1 MFIQHEDAW
10 FFTVSFGTGRR
21 TILGVGGWTGSWE
34 LWAGPFT
41 SLSRNWRTAAY
52 DHRGSGAT
60 LAPVESITRGH
71 MTADVF
77 AVMDALGIERC
88 VLAGESAGAAI
99 VLQAALERPERFD
112 GLVLVDGLYYRSAS
126 TEPDRFALGLQQDY
140 PRTVAAF
147 VDACVPEPD
156 SEPIRHWGRQI
167 LMRASQAA
175 AIQLHA
181 CMNGVDLR
189 PQVSQIRLP
198 TLILHGE
205 ADAILPVESSRWLA
219 TQLPN
224 CQLHIFTGAGHVPT
238 VTRPREVAEEIDRM
252 FGREQS

>member
-1 MFIQHEDAW
+1 MFIRHEDAW
-10 FFTVSFGTGRR
+10 FFTVSFGTGSR
-21 TILGVGGWTGSWE
+21 TILGLGGWTDSWE

-41 SLSRNWRTAAY
+41 YLSQNWRTAAY
-52 DHRGSGAT
+52 DHRGSGVT
-60 LAPVESITRGH
+60 LAPVESITRPR

-77 AVMDALGIERC
+77 AMMDALGIERC

-112 GLVLVDGLYYRSAS
+112 GLVLVDGLYYRPTL
-126 TEPDRFALGLQQDY
+126 TEPDLFALGLRQDY
-140 PRTVAAF
+140 PRTVGAF
-147 VDACVPEPD
+147 VEACVPEPD

-175 AIQLHA
+175 AIQLYE
-181 CMNGVDLR
+181 CMDGVDLR
-189 PQVSQIRLP
+189 PQLSQIKLP

-224 CQLHIFTGAGHVPT
+224 CQLHTFAGAGHVPT
-238 VTRPREVAEEIDRM
+238 VTRPREVAELIDGM
-252 FGREQS
+252 FGRKSL